1 MNSSSAVRVAL
12 VQVEADGLEAVDARI
27 DRVLT
32 MLDDVAE
39 GGSADLDVCA
49 ADELDLGARPD
60 LIVLPELWTVGAFD
74 TATMLAHGEAVPG
87 GATVQRVAE
96 TAKRHRV
103 WIHAGAYPELA
114 PDGWRANT
122 SVLIAPDG
130 SIAATYRKIH
140 LFGFDEGEAVLLQA
154 GQDQVVTPTPL
165 GNTGLVTCY
174 DLRFPE
180 LFRSL
185 TQSGAESFIV
195 PAGWPARRID
205 HWRVLLRARAI
216 ENQAWVLGVNGVG
229 EHAGVLLGG
238 RSAVIDPW
246 GEVVVEAL
254 PDRECLVVAELPR
267 GVVDAT
273 RAAFPVLRDRRL

>member
-1 MNSSSAVRVAL
+1 MSSESGVRVAL
-12 VQVEADGLEAVDARI
+12 IQVEAAGLEAVDARI
-27 DRVLT
+27 DRVLG
-32 MLDDVAE
+32 MLDEVAA

-49 ADELDLGARPD
+49 ADDLDLGARPD
-60 LIVLPELWTVGAFD
+60 LIVLPEMWTVGAFD
-74 TATMLAHGEAVPG
+74 TATMLAHGEAVPEG
-87 GATVQRVAE
+87 PTVKRVAE
-96 TAKRHRV
+96 VARRHEV
-103 WIHAGAYPELA
+103 WIHAGAYPELM
-114 PDGWRANT
+114 PEGRRANT
-122 SVLIAPDG
+122 SVVVSPDG
-130 SIAATYRKIH
+130 TIAAMYRKIH
-140 LFGFDEGEAVLLQA
+140 LFGFDEGEAVLLDA
-154 GQDQVVTPTPL
+154 GDEQVVTPTPL

-185 TQSGAESFIV
+185 TRSGAEAFVV

-205 HWRVLLRARAI
+205 HWRVLLKARAI

-254 PDRECLVVAELPR
+254 PDRECLVVAELSR
-267 GVVDAT
+267 GAVAAT
-273 RAAFPVLRDRRL
+273 RESFPVLRDRRI